1 MASVID
7 MVSRHRVLYTL
18 LGINCAVFFI
28 LSVAALVA
36 RFGAPEWSLL
46 PGWFEMPGSVSAWIM
61 RPWTLLTYMVT
72 QVEFLH
78 LFFNMLW
85 LIWFGDILMSTL
97 GQRHLLGLY
106 LCGGVA
112 GGLLYLAAASWV
124 PALCPPGSVLIGS
137 SASVLAVMAATAFR
151 SPDYTFHLFFIGDVR
166 LKWIAVFMIVLA
178 FIGLGGG
185 NAGGQV
191 AHIGGVAFGSLQGLL
206 LRRGIDIFGRHGRSR
221 QQFKRRPAKVLSA
234 IEQHRRDAAR
244 LDELLDKIRI
254 SGFNSL
260 NKKERE
266 ELDRLSQKITK

>member
-7 MVSRHRVLYTL
+7 MVRRHRVLYTL

-36 RFGAPEWSLL
+36 RFGAAEWSLL

-106 LCGGVA
+106 LCGGVV

-221 QQFKRRPAKVLSA
+221 QQLRRRPAKVLSA
-234 IEQHRRDAAR
+234 IDQHRRDAAR

>member
-137 SASVLAVMAATAFR
+137 STSVLAVMAATAFR

>member
-7 MVSRHRVLYTL
+7 MVHRHRVLYTL

-106 LCGGVA
+106 LCGGVV

-221 QQFKRRPAKVLSA
+221 QQLRRRPAKVLSA
-234 IEQHRRDAAR
+234 IDQHRRDAAR

>member
-1 MASVID
+1 
-7 MVSRHRVLYTL
+7 
-18 LGINCAVFFI
+18 
-28 LSVAALVA
+28 
-36 RFGAPEWSLL
+36 
-46 PGWFEMPGSVSAWIM
+46 M

-72 QVEFLH
+72 QVEFLP

-106 LCGGVA
+106 LCGGVV

-221 QQFKRRPAKVLSA
+221 QQLRRRPAKVLSA
-234 IEQHRRDAAR
+234 IDQHRRDAAR